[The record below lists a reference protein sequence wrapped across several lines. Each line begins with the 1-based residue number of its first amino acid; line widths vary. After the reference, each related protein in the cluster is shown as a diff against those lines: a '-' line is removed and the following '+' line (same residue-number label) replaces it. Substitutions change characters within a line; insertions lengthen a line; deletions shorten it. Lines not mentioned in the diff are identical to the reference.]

1 MLKISFAALGLLM
14 TGMNPSTAHAR
25 VYQHNDSGG
34 IHFSD
39 RPRRPFRGRQ

>member
-14 TGMNPSTAHAR
+14 TGMNPGPAHAQ
-25 VYQHNDSGG
+25 VYQCDDPGG

-39 RPRRPFRGRQ
+39 RPRRPFRGRL